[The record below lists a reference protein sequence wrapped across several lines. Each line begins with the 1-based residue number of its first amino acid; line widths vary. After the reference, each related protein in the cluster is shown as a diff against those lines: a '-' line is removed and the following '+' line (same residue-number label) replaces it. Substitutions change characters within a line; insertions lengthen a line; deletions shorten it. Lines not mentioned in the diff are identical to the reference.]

1 MKKGLLGLLV
11 VAFVGYWG
19 WRFFA
24 PAPPPPAVTPAPA
37 QRVSPRPA
45 TAARSAPPRSSLT
58 QQSAARATPGRPR
71 FAKQPRLAPEGTY
84 FLLQRASLKIDSG
97 VIGFAPGTKVTLVNR
112 NDSMSTVSDGQY
124 QFSIASSLLT
134 NDLDVA
140 EGAAQA
146 DYAAQTKIAESI
158 ARSIR
163 EHEQQQRDEFIDSE
177 KGKSQKK
184 TGRRPASPTPRR

>member
-1 MKKGLLGLLV
+1 MKKGLLGLLLV
-11 VAFVGYWG
+11 VLFGYLG
-19 WRFFA
+19 WHYFG
-24 PAPPPPAVTPAPA
+24 PAPSPPAVTPAPA

-45 TAARSAPPRSSLT
+45 TGARSA
-58 QQSAARATPGRPR
+58 AARPSSAQQAVRTTPGRSLV
-71 FAKQPRLAPEGTY
+71 AKQPRLAPEGTY

-134 NDLDVA
+134 NDLNLA
-140 EGAAQA
+140 ESVSES
-146 DYAAQTKIAESI
+146 DYAEQTKIAESI

-177 KGKSQKK
+177 KGKGQKK
-184 TGRRPASPTPRR
+184 TGRRTPSPTPRR